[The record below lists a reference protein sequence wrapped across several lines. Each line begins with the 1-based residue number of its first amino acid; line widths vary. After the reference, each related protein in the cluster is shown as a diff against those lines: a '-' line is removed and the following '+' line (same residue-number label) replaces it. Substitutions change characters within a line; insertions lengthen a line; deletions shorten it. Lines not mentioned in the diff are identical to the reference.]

1 MITIFYA
8 CTDFKIC
15 SMIISKERK
24 MRQITISI
32 LSVFIA
38 LPAFANAR
46 LPVVNVA
53 SGGVSA
59 RAAFGEETQKR
70 AVTPRVVARTQTQK
84 PATEPVVQTRVARSA
99 SVISTAPTVSVDA
112 GMPLMASGDVLS
124 PRRPSADLWARNDG
138 MLRMPT
144 ADEFSVIRS
153 DVALP
158 EESLDAKP
166 VRVASA
172 APVVQRVAHV
182 ENDVPAPQ
190 PLAEID
196 NQIARLNDLQRRA
209 DNSVRNVSNR
219 VIAAPIADIP
229 ATPTKIADASS
240 VRGAD
245 IPVEKVAVRRMVVP
259 MADEVVTRVVEKN
272 TSPRIAAVRDDM
284 SKMSPSELR
293 QAFRKTFLSENKHF
307 STYRMDDDFDTVSDM
322 TTSTEGFTARHS
334 LSESS
339 KIRELE
345 IKINF
350 RNNDSA
356 LSRENYQLLTQYASF
371 VTNNPTRAV
380 QVAIPQK
387 MTLNKDTRK
396 LAARRLAII
405 EQALTDNGVSLQ
417 RIVPVLSQRNDGG
430 IVLRIL
436 SNEQYETL
444 TQQSYNMFG
453 DNTGQKT
460 YKSMTW

>member
-1 MITIFYA
+1 
-8 CTDFKIC
+8 
-15 SMIISKERK
+15 

-32 LSVFIA
+32 LSMFIA
-38 LPAFANAR
+38 LPAFANVR

-59 RAAFGEETQKR
+59 RAAFGENAPVR
-70 AVTPRVVARTQTQK
+70 NVTPRIATRNK
-84 PATEPVVQTRVARSA
+84 APATPASSTRVAHTA
-99 SVISTAPTVSVDA
+99 SVISTAPMVSVDA
-112 GMPLMASGDVLS
+112 GQPLIASDDVLS

-153 DVALP
+153 DATLP

-166 VRVASA
+166 VRIASTASA
-172 APVVQRVAHV
+172 APVSPRVAYV
-182 ENDVPAPQ
+182 ENDIPSPQ
-190 PLAEID
+190 PMAHID
-196 NQIARLNDLQRRA
+196 NQIARLNEMQRRA
-209 DNSVRNVSNR
+209 DDSVRNVSSR
-219 VIAAPIADIP
+219 VIAAPIADMP
-229 ATPTKIADASS
+229 SNSTKIADASS
-240 VRGAD
+240 VTK
-245 IPVEKVAVRRMVVP
+245 PVETVAVRRMVVP
-259 MADEVVTRVVEKN
+259 MADEVITRKVESK

-284 SKMSPSELR
+284 SKMSPSQLR

-307 STYRMDDDFDTVSDM
+307 STYRMDDSFDTISDM
-322 TTSTEGFTARHS
+322 STSTEGFTARHS
-334 LSESS
+334 LSEASE
-339 KIRELE
+339 IRELE

-356 LSRENYQLLTQYASF
+356 LSRENYQLLTEYASF

-387 MTLNKDTRK
+387 MTVGKDSRK

-417 RIVPVLSQRNDGG
+417 RIVPVLSQREDAG

-444 TQQSYNMFG
+444 TKQTHDIFG
-453 DNTGQKT
+453 DTTGKKT